1 MNNLKNIENRK
12 VLKGLV
18 FVYEL
23 TFILFYYIIIILFL
37 INHETLIV
45 DSGLF

>member
-1 MNNLKNIENRK
+1 MHNLKNSENHK
-12 VLKGLV
+12 FFKGMV
-18 FVYEL
+18 VVYEL

-45 DSGLF
+45 DSSLF